1 MARLFLRQFD
11 LNIGGV
17 GIVTATADGRAR
29 PTLGVAFKVEKNSQ
43 KQPNPAEVTLWNLSQ
58 ETRAKVESTKEKV
71 ALFAGYSGA
80 MFRLFIGDL
89 IYASTQRQGTEWV
102 TKLQIHDGSDAYR
115 SARISESLGPG
126 TLVEDAIKKAAS
138 ALPVPVGN
146 LLTHLT
152 PRRGPRAYARGLVL
166 SGKAEA
172 ELDKLLK
179 NAGFTWSIQDGQLQ
193 VLAPGET
200 LPDPVVV
207 LNDSSGLIGSPEKS
221 TKEKERGHVKARSL
235 LQPGLDPGRRVRV
248 EGEAISGDFK
258 VLRTV
263 YTGDSWGTEWYAD
276 IEGRPL

>member
-1 MARLFLRQFD
+1 MARLYLRQFD

-17 GIVTATADGRAR
+17 GVVTATSDGRAK

-43 KQPNPAEVTLWNLSQ
+43 KEPNPAEVTLWNLSQ
-58 ETRAKVESTKEKV
+58 ETRAKVEATKEKV
-71 ALFAGYSGA
+71 ALYAGYTGA

-102 TKLQIHDGSDAYR
+102 TKLQVHDGSVAYR
-115 SARISESLGPG
+115 SARVSESLGPG
-126 TLVEDAIKKAAS
+126 TLAQDAIKKAAG
-138 ALPVPVGN
+138 ALGVPLGN
-146 LLTHLT
+146 LAEHLI
-152 PRRGPRAYARGLVL
+152 PLRGPKSYGRGLVL

-179 NAGFTWSIQDGQLQ
+179 TSGYEWSIQDGQLQ

-200 LPDPVVV
+200 LKDPVVV
-207 LNDSSGLIGSPEKS
+207 LNDTSGLIGSPEKS
-221 TKEKERGHVKARSL
+221 TKENERGHIKARSL

-248 EGEAISGDFK
+248 EGEAISGDYK

-263 YTGDSWGTEWYAD
+263 YTGDSWGQEWYAD
-276 IEGRPL
+276 IEGQPL